1 MIQDENMENSPRDHL
16 KPGGAT
22 GQKQSFRYHPNS
34 SFSKML
40 DLQHQPKL
48 RHSYLGAAGISG
60 FYSHGVSPSHSQSS
74 LRPEEER
81 HNETV
86 LPKSKFG
93 IQLIGVD
100 PKDNEPD
107 SEMRAAIQ
115 DQLNSSSEEQ
125 DGEAEARERH
135 RSPGARRRVR
145 GVPRERGGLG
155 ARVAGAPGIRQGKRA
170 PGEGRALAASNC
182 CAHVTVLHAGY
193 GARATTRTSG
203 VPSRP
208 KIAGS
213 RPGTAVSALST
224 ANPAPPSLT

>member
-125 DGEAEARERH
+125 DGEDGSFRVLNKSESVISKQKTIKQLMIPLDDEERSFGGVEKRKVQKHEFFDSFQALEPDQQEKLVKLMVKLSKKSDHLFENSVFQRQYAGFNSREQ
-135 RSPGARRRVR
+135 SP
-145 GVPRERGGLG
+145 
-155 ARVAGAPGIRQGKRA
+155 RA
-170 PGEGRALAASNC
+170 HL
-182 CAHVTVLHAGY
+182 
-193 GARATTRTSG
+193 
-203 VPSRP
+203 
-208 KIAGS
+208 
-213 RPGTAVSALST
+213 
-224 ANPAPPSLT
+224 